1 MKNPGRLFLIA
12 FALAELTGCSSKN
25 TGKRVDSPQKQPN
38 ILLLLADDLGY
49 GELGCYGQKVIQT
62 PALDSLA
69 KNGLR
74 FTQFYAGNTVCSPSR
89 ASLITGKH
97 SGHATIRGNAGYMGN
112 GKWDRVALKK
122 DEITFAEM
130 LKTAGYQTAFF
141 GKWHVDDPNDL
152 STWAFARGFDYSVQP
167 QWPSPFWGINY
178 NEDVHWIDN
187 KRDSVVYDPEKYDCI
202 DAFRTNL
209 LIDYINQKDKTK
221 PFFVFMSY
229 RTPHT
234 REQYIR
240 DKELYADKG
249 WPENER
255 IHAARITLLD
265 KQIGRVINHLKETG
279 QLENTIILVTSDNG
293 PQNEGGHDHEFFD
306 SNRELRGYKRDLYE
320 GGIRVPL
327 IVYWKDKLSP
337 GRVSDHIAAFWDVM
351 PTLAELAGIDV
362 PKQTDGISFLPEI
375 LGNSQQAHDYLYWE
389 FQMDGSWQTLPN
401 GGFRQAIRKGNW
413 KGVRYGISCKTELFD
428 LNSDI
433 SETNNLADQHTEVVE
448 EINRLFK
455 EAHQDTEY
463 FPYGG
468 VFYNEN

>member
-12 FALAELTGCSSKN
+12 LALAELFSCSSKS
-25 TGKRVDSPQKQPN
+25 TDKRVDSPQKQPN

-69 KNGLR
+69 ANGLR

-89 ASLITGKH
+89 ASLICGKH
-97 SGHATIRGNAGYMGN
+97 SGHSTIRGNAGYMGN

-167 QWPSPFWGINY
+167 QWASPFWGINY

-187 KRDSVVYDPEKYDCI
+187 KRDSIVYDQEKYDCI

-240 DKELYADKG
+240 DKQLYKDKG
-249 WPENER
+249 WSENER

-265 KQIGRVINHLKETG
+265 KQIGRVVNHLKETG
-279 QLENTIILVTSDNG
+279 ELENTIILVTSDNG
-293 PQNEGGHDHEFFD
+293 PQNEGGHDYEFFD
-306 SNRELRGYKRDLYE
+306 SNRELRGFKRDLYE

-327 IVYWKDKLSP
+327 IVYWKDKVSP

-351 PTLAELAGIDV
+351 PTLADLAGIV
-362 PKQTDGISFLPEI
+362 APEQTDGISFLPEI
-375 LGNSQQAHDYLYWE
+375 LGKLQQQHDYLYWE

-413 KGVRYGISCKTELFD
+413 KGVRYGTSSNTELYD
-428 LNSDI
+428 LSLDI
-433 SETNNLADQHTEVVE
+433 SEKNNLADKYPEVVE
-448 EINRLFK
+448 DINRLFK
-455 EAHQDTEY
+455 EAHQDTDY
-463 FPYGG
+463 FPFGG
-468 VFYNEN
+468 VFNNEN